1 MPTHTLQQGTVRS
14 ETRHLLAGRPM
25 RWAERATPIVALAP
39 MDGITDTAYR
49 QVVRRFDRDVVLFS
63 EFTSADGFLRSAKV
77 RRRLDFAPEEQPY
90 FVQLFGITPQAFV
103 EAALALQDQGVAG
116 IDINMGCP
124 SKKIVASQHGS
135 GLMRDVAAA
144 CRIVEAVANACRV
157 DVSVKTRLGWK
168 DASGLAAFTRSL
180 VDAGASLITIH
191 GRTYAQSFGGRADW
205 GSIQALKDHL
215 PVPVLGNGDVQD
227 FDDGVAKLGRLDG
240 FMIGRAAIGNPWAF
254 LRDPARRKPAMAERV
269 ETILLHYRLIRE
281 LKLADAAQK
290 LVRDPER
297 LALIEFR
304 KHLVGYLR
312 GFDMAK
318 HARVALLE
326 ANDEATFLRLV
337 DGLLELRQA
346 A

>member
-1 MPTHTLQQGTVRS
+1 
-14 ETRHLLAGRPM
+14 
-25 RWAERATPIVALAP
+25 

-49 QVVRRFDRDVVLFS
+49 QVVRSFDRDVLLFS

-77 RRRLDFAPEEQPY
+77 RRRLDFDPEEQPY
-90 FVQLFGITPQAFV
+90 FVQLFGNTPQAFV

-135 GLMRDVAAA
+135 GLMRDVDLA

-168 DASGLAAFTRSL
+168 NPGGLVAFTRSL
-180 VDAGASLITIH
+180 VAAGASLITIH
-191 GRTYAQSFGGRADW
+191 GRTYDQSFGGRAAW
-205 GSIQALKDHL
+205 ESIHALKDHL
-215 PVPVLGNGDVQD
+215 TVPVLGNGDVQH

-240 FMIGRAAIGNPWAF
+240 FMIGRAAIGNPWVF
-254 LRDPARRKPAMAERV
+254 LRDPERRKPTMAERV

-281 LKLADAAQK
+281 LKLADAANG

-326 ANDEATFLRLV
+326 AQDPAGFLRLV
-337 DGLLELRQA
+337 EGLHTLRNA

>member
-1 MPTHTLQQGTVRS
+1 
-14 ETRHLLAGRPM
+14 
-25 RWAERATPIVALAP
+25 

-49 QVVRRFDRDVVLFS
+49 RVVRRFAPEVVLFS

-90 FVQLFGITPQAFV
+90 FVQLFGNTPEAFV
-103 EAALALQDQGVAG
+103 AAARTLEDHGVAG

-135 GLMRDVAAA
+135 GLMRDVDAA
-144 CRIVEAVANACRV
+144 CRIVSAVANACRV
-157 DVSVKTRLGWK
+157 DVSVKTRLGWQ
-168 DASGLAAFTRSL
+168 DATGLVAFTRAL

-191 GRTYAQSFGGRADW
+191 GRTYDQSFGGKADW
-205 GSIQALKDHL
+205 GPIQALKDHL

-227 FDDGVAKLGRLDG
+227 YDDGVARLGRLDG

-254 LRDPARRKPAMAERV
+254 LPDAARCKPSMAERI

-281 LKLADAAQK
+281 LRREDAARN
-290 LVRDPER
+290 LVRDPDR

-304 KHLVGYLR
+304 KHLVGYLK

-326 ANDEATFLRLV
+326 ANDEPTFLRLV
-337 DGLLELRQA
+337 EGLLELRKA

>member
-1 MPTHTLQQGTVRS
+1 
-14 ETRHLLAGRPM
+14 
-25 RWAERATPIVALAP
+25 

-49 QVVRRFDRDVVLFS
+49 RVVRRFDRDVVLFS

-77 RRRLDFAPEEQPY
+77 RRRLDFDPEEQPY
-90 FVQLFGITPQAFV
+90 FVQLFGSTPGSFV

-135 GLMRDVAAA
+135 GLMRDVDAA

-157 DVSVKTRLGWK
+157 DVSVKTRLGWR
-168 DASGLAAFTRSL
+168 DASGLVPFTRAL
-180 VDAGASLITIH
+180 ADAGASLITIH
-191 GRTYAQSFGGRADW
+191 GRTYDQSFSGRADW
-205 GSIQALKDHL
+205 APIQVLKDHL
-215 PVPVLGNGDVQD
+215 SVPVLGNGDVRH

-240 FMIGRAAIGNPWAF
+240 FMIGRAAIGNPWVF
-254 LRDPARRKPAMAERV
+254 LRDPARRQPSMGERV
-269 ETILLHYRLIRE
+269 ETILLHYRLIHEMKRE
-281 LKLADAAQK
+281 DASRR

-312 GFDMAK
+312 GFEMAK

-326 ANDEATFLRLV
+326 ANDEASFLRLV
-337 DGLLELRQA
+337 DGLREYRLA